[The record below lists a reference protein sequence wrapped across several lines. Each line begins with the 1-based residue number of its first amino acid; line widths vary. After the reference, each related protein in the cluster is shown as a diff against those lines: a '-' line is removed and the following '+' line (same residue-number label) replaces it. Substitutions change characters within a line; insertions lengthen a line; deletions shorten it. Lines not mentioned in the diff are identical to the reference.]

1 MRAESIMQTVL
12 IIGAGQAGARA
23 AQALRTYGFEGR
35 IVLVGDERHAPYE
48 RPPLSKNVLIA
59 QDEDQCFNG
68 WVHAVELYRD
78 AHIEWLSDRVL
89 RLDTQSH
96 TATLEQR
103 GELRYDH
110 CLLTTGGRA
119 RRLPGVPEGP
129 HAFYLRT
136 LDDAMRLRARLATA
150 QSVAVIGGGFLGLE
164 FAASARTRGLAVSV
178 FESASSLLSRA
189 LPPMFSERLR
199 VKHEAHGVR
208 FVFDATQL
216 QVNQHATGVQVGTES
231 FDLCVIAIGQQP
243 NDELAKAAGIAT
255 NNGISVDRHCRTSA
269 ADVYAAGDCANF
281 PYGANDRATRLE
293 SWQNA
298 QEQAIVAA
306 RNIVGDITAYAP
318 TPWFWT
324 DQYDW
329 NIQMLGMPDG
339 TVDHWIERSGTD
351 GKTVLMG
358 LREGVIVHVLAIN
371 QGGELR
377 AIRRLVEEGVT
388 VDAGMLADPTVRLR
402 QIDKLTRSTHSGDQ
416 GVLV

>member
-1 MRAESIMQTVL
+1 MTQTVL

-48 RPPLSKNVLIA
+48 RPPLSKDVLIA
-59 QDEDQCFNG
+59 QDDGDCFKG
-68 WVHAVELYRD
+68 WVHAAGLYDD
-78 AHIEWLSDRVL
+78 ARIEWLNDRVL

-96 TATLEQR
+96 VATLEEG

-119 RRLPGVPEGP
+119 RRLLDVPEGP
-129 HAFYLRT
+129 HTFYLRT

-150 QSVAVIGGGFLGLE
+150 QSAAVIGGGFLGLE
-164 FAASARTRGLAVSV
+164 FAVSARTRGLAVSV
-178 FESASSLLSRA
+178 FESASTLLSRA
-189 LPPMFSERLR
+189 LPPLFSERLR
-199 VKHEAHGVR
+199 IKHEAQGVR
-208 FVFDATQL
+208 FAFDAKQMR
-216 QVNQHATGVQVGTES
+216 VREHATGVQVLTEN
-231 FDLCVIAIGQQP
+231 FDLCVVAIGQEP
-243 NDELAKAAGIAT
+243 NDGIARAAGIAT
-255 NNGISVDRHCRTSA
+255 NNGIIVDRHCRTSA
-269 ADVYAAGDCANF
+269 PDVYAAGDCANF

-306 RNIVGDITAYAP
+306 RNIVGDTTAYAP

-339 TVDHWIERSGTD
+339 AVDRWIERAGAD

-358 LREGVIVHVLAIN
+358 LRNGVIVHVLAIN

-377 AIRRLVEEGVT
+377 AIRRLVEEAVT
-388 VDAGMLADPTVRLR
+388 VDAGMLADPTIKLR
-402 QIDKLTRSTHSGDQ
+402 QLDKLTRSTHSGDQ

>member
-1 MRAESIMQTVL
+1 MTRTTL

-23 AQALRTYGFEGR
+23 AEALRTHGYEGR

-48 RPPLSKNVLIA
+48 RPPLSKDVLTA
-59 QDEDQCFNG
+59 KEDDDCFSG
-68 WVHAVELYRD
+68 WVHPIELYDEAR
-78 AHIEWLSDRVL
+78 IEWLNDRVL

-96 TATLEQR
+96 VATLER
-103 GELRYDH
+103 GGELRYDH

-119 RRLPGVPEGP
+119 RQLPGAPEGP
-129 HAFYLRT
+129 HKFYLRT

-164 FAASARTRGLAVSV
+164 FAASARTRGLDVSV
-178 FESASSLLSRA
+178 FETASRLLSRA
-189 LPPMFSERLR
+189 LPPIFSERLR
-199 VKHEAHGVR
+199 TKHETHGMR
-208 FVFDATQL
+208 FVFDAMHL
-216 QVNQHATGVQVGTES
+216 QATERATGVQVGAEQ
-231 FDLCVIAIGQQP
+231 FDLCVIAIGQEP
-243 NDELAKAAGIAT
+243 NDEVAKAAGIAT
-255 NNGISVDRHCRTSA
+255 NNGIVVDRHCRTSA
-269 ADVYAAGDCANF
+269 HDVFAAGDCANF
-281 PYGANDRATRLE
+281 PYGANGRATRLE

-306 RNIVGDITAYAP
+306 RNIVGDAIAYAP

-339 TVDHWIERSGTD
+339 AVDEWIERAGVD

-377 AIRRLVEEGVT
+377 AVRRLVEEAVP
-388 VDAGMLADPTVRLR
+388 VDAAMLADPTIKLR
-402 QIDKLTRSTHSGDQ
+402 QLDKLVRSTHSGVQ
-416 GVLV
+416 GVLD

>member
-1 MRAESIMQTVL
+1 MTQTVL

-23 AQALRTYGFEGR
+23 AEALRTHGFEGR

-48 RPPLSKNVLIA
+48 RPPLSKDVLVA
-59 QDEDQCFNG
+59 QDDEDCFDG
-68 WVHAVELYRD
+68 WVHAAALYAD
-78 AHIEWLSDRVL
+78 ARIEWSNDRVL
-89 RLDTQSH
+89 ALDTQRH
-96 TATLEQR
+96 IATLER
-103 GELRYDH
+103 GGELRFDH

-119 RRLPGVPEGP
+119 RRLPNAPEGP
-129 HAFYLRT
+129 HTYYLRT

-150 QSVAVIGGGFLGLE
+150 RSVAVIGGGFLGLE
-164 FAASARTRGLAVSV
+164 FASSARTRGLDVSV

-199 VKHEAHGVR
+199 MKHETHGVR
-208 FVFDATQL
+208 FVFDAAQL
-216 QVNQHATGVQVGTES
+216 QIAEHATGVQIGEAH
-231 FDLCVIAIGQQP
+231 FDLCVIAIGQDP
-243 NDELAKAAGIAT
+243 NDDIARDAGIAT

-269 ADVYAAGDCANF
+269 ADVYAAGDCTRF

-298 QEQAIVAA
+298 QEQAIAAA
-306 RNIVGDITAYAP
+306 RNIAGDAVTYAP

-329 NIQMLGMPDG
+329 NIQMLGLPDSA
-339 TVDHWIERSGTD
+339 VDRWIERAGTD
-351 GKTVLMG
+351 GKTLLLG
-358 LREGVIVHVLAIN
+358 LRDGVIVQALAIN

-377 AIRRLVEEGVT
+377 AIRRLVEEAVP
-388 VDAGMLADPTVRLR
+388 VDAAMLADPTVKLR
-402 QIDKLTRSTHSGDQ
+402 QLERLTRSTHSGDQ